1 MQPNLPQN
9 DSAAEQRKAQLER
22 NRALYEFDPDSP
34 IPNLKPV
41 PAVAPVPGLPRVPPP
56 EALSWRYS
64 TERTQNYSASLDP
77 FDELQDYEDFLP
89 ALSKPEVINTYQT
102 DSSFAEQRLSGV
114 NPMVLRRITEMSPKF
129 PLTLKAL
136 QTAYGPSLNLEKKL
150 KDGHLYVAD
159 YTRLSFVQ
167 GGTYLAVKKYLPK
180 PLAFFCWQKN
190 SYGNRG
196 ELLPIAIQ
204 IDPQP
209 NSPIFTPRDKPMD
222 WFVAK
227 ICVQIADANHH
238 EMSSHLC
245 RTHFVMAPFAI
256 VTARQLAQN
265 HPLGL
270 LLKPHFRFML
280 AINDQG
286 RQLLINPYQ
295 DGKPGGHVDRL
306 LAGTLEESLKI
317 FGNAYA
323 EWSLDQFALPTELK
337 NRGVDDVECLP
348 HYPYRDDG
356 MLLWKAI
363 HKFVSS
369 FVGCYYKTPE
379 DLKGDYELQNWAAE
393 LNSRKVKDVP
403 ARIETVEQLIEI
415 ITAIIFTCGPQH
427 SAVNFPQYD
436 YIGYVPNM
444 PFAAYR
450 PIPGKGDIPDEK
462 KLMEFLPPQGQADR
476 QVKVITYLSVYHYDK
491 LGYYDDQFN
500 EVFFNTPVK
509 LIVQQFQQD
518 LTYVEHKIE
527 ANNRNRYIPYNYLR
541 PSLVLNSIST

>member
-1 MQPNLPQN
+1 MKPDLPQN
-9 DSAAEQRKAQLER
+9 DPAAEQRKAQLQHYR
-22 NRALYEFDPDSP
+22 TLYEFDPDSL

-41 PAVAPVPGLPRVPPP
+41 PAIAPIPGLPRVPPP
-56 EALSWRYS
+56 EALSLRYS
-64 TERTQNYSASLDP
+64 TERTQAFSASLDP
-77 FDELQDYEDFLP
+77 FDQLQDYEDFLP
-89 ALSKPEVINTYQT
+89 ILGKPEVVKTYQT
-102 DSSFAEQRLSGV
+102 DISFAEQRLSGV
-114 NPMVLRRITEMSPKF
+114 NPLVLRRIKEMPPKLQ
-129 PLTLKAL
+129 LTLRTL
-136 QTAYGPSLNLEKKL
+136 QSVCGPSLNLEKKL
-150 KDGHLYVAD
+150 NDGHLYIAD
-159 YTRLSFVQ
+159 YTGLSFVQ
-167 GGTYLAVKKYLPK
+167 GGTYQTAKKYLPK

-196 ELLPIAIQ
+196 ELIPIAIK
-204 IDPQP
+204 IDPKP
-209 NSPIFTPRDKPMD
+209 NSPIFTPRDKPLD
-222 WFVAK
+222 WFIAK

-270 LLKPHFRFML
+270 LLRPHFRFML

-295 DGKPGGHVDRL
+295 EGKPGGHVDRL

-317 FGNAYA
+317 FNNAYA

-337 NRGVDDVECLP
+337 NRGVDDVERLP

-356 MLLWKAI
+356 MLLWNAI
-363 HKFVSS
+363 HKFVSG

-379 DLKGDYELQNWAAE
+379 NISGDYELQNWAEE
-393 LNSRKVKDVP
+393 LFSLKVKGVP
-403 ARIETVEQLIEI
+403 EHIETVEQLIEI

-436 YIGYVPNM
+436 YIAYVPNM

-450 PIPGKGDIPDEK
+450 PIPGKGEITNET

-476 QVKVITYLSVYHYDK
+476 QVKVISYLSVYHYDK

-500 EVFFNTPVK
+500 EAFMNTPVK
-509 LIVQQFQQD
+509 LILQQFQQD
-518 LTYVEHKIE
+518 LTYVEYKIE
-527 ANNRNRYIPYNYLR
+527 VNNRNRYLPYNHLK
-541 PSLVLNSIST
+541 PSLVTNSIST

>member
-22 NRALYEFDPDSP
+22 NRALYEFDPDSA
-34 IPNLKPV
+34 IPNLKPI
-41 PAVAPVPGLPRVPPP
+41 PAIASVPGLPRVPPP
-56 EALSWRYS
+56 EALSSRYS
-64 TERTQNYSASLDP
+64 AERTRNYSASLDP

-89 ALSKPEVINTYQT
+89 TLGKPEVIETYQT

-129 PLTLKAL
+129 PLTLKTL
-136 QTAYGPSLNLEKKL
+136 QTACEPSLNLEKKL

-159 YTRLSFVQ
+159 YTGVSFVQ
-167 GGTYLAVKKYLPK
+167 GGTYLTVKKYLPK

-196 ELLPIAIQ
+196 ELIPVAIQ
-204 IDPQP
+204 IDPKP

-270 LLKPHFRFML
+270 LLRPHFQFML

-348 HYPYRDDG
+348 HYPYRDDA
-356 MLLWKAI
+356 MLLWQAI
-363 HKFVSS
+363 HKFVSN
-369 FVGCYYKTPE
+369 FVGYYYKTPE
-379 DLKGDYELQNWAAE
+379 DLKRDYELQNWAAE
-393 LNSRKVKDVP
+393 LNSRKVKGVP
-403 ARIETVEQLIEI
+403 VRIETVEQLIEI
-415 ITAIIFTCGPQH
+415 ITTIIFTCGPQH

-450 PIPGKGDIPDEK
+450 PIPGKGEIPDEK

-476 QVKVITYLSVYHYDK
+476 QVKVISYLSVYQYDK

-500 EVFFNTPVK
+500 DAFRNTPVK
-509 LIVQQFQQD
+509 LLIQQFQQD

-527 ANNRNRYIPYNYLR
+527 ANNRTRYIPYNYLR
-541 PSLVLNSIST
+541 PSLVPNSIST